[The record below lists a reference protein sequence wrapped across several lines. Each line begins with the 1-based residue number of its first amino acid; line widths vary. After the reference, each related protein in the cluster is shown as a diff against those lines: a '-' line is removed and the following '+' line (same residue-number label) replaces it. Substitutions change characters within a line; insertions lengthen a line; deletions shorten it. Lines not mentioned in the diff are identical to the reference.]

1 MTSPL
6 CLAAFVIAAFS
17 STLIAAESGKQNIL
31 LIVAD
36 DLGYGE
42 LTVQG
47 FTNEIPTPHIDSIA
61 KAGVRFTSGY
71 VSGPYCS
78 PTRAALLTGRYQ
90 QRLGHEFNPGP
101 ATTAGT
107 KVGLDVTQKTAGD
120 RLKAAGYATAWIG
133 KSHLGYEP
141 EFHPLKRGFDYYFGF
156 LGGAHDYLDADGKG
170 RDPIQRNGQPVPKI
184 DYLTEE
190 LGREAAGFIE
200 KNKAQPW
207 FTYLAFNAV
216 HAPLEA
222 TEKYRARF
230 ASISDPKRR
239 SFAAMLSALDDA
251 VGVVLAK
258 LRETGQEEN
267 TLVFFISDNGGP
279 TPSTTSGNG
288 PLRGYKAQTW
298 EGGVRVPWFVQWKGH
313 IPAGKV
319 DDRPVIQLDILPTA
333 LAAARV
339 TPQPEWKIEGVN
351 LLPFL
356 TGEKSDAPHDALYWR
371 FGQQIA
377 IRKGDWK
384 LVKGT
389 GPELVRGAG
398 GVATTEGAQLYNL
411 AKDIGE
417 KTNLAEKEPEKLKE
431 LAAAWNEWNQDN
443 IAPKWGQ
450 GAGARGAKRVAAPNV
465 STLPNGP
472 WKSGDTLASNV
483 APQVAGHGFQISA
496 RIDSTAPKGVI
507 LAQGG
512 AANGYALFV
521 HDGKLAL
528 ALRVQRALTVITAD
542 KPLESGARKITAQL
556 AADGKLTLTVDG
568 EKVGEGKASL
578 IPKQPGEGLNVGG
591 DGNNAVGEYEAPNEF
606 GGKVENA
613 TVSLL

>member
-1 MTSPL
+1 MKRPILLLTAL
-6 CLAAFVIAAFS
+6 VGIAFTA
-17 STLIAAESGKQNIL
+17 AAESPKKPNVL
-31 LIVAD
+31 VIVAD

-47 FTNEIPTPHIDSIA
+47 YTREIPTPNIDSIA
-61 KAGVRFTSGY
+61 QNGVRFTSGY

-101 ATTAGT
+101 ATSAGEQA
-107 KVGLDVTQKTAGD
+107 GLAVSEKTIAD
-120 RLKAAGYATAWIG
+120 RLKPAGYATAWIG

-141 EFHPLKRGFDYYFGF
+141 QFHPLKRGFDYYFGF
-156 LGGAHDYLDADGKG
+156 LGGAHGYLDADGQA

-190 LGREAAGFIE
+190 LGREAATFIE
-200 KNKAQPW
+200 KNQAQPW

-222 TEKYRARF
+222 TDKYRARF
-230 ASISDPKRR
+230 AQITDPKRQ

-279 TPSTTSGNG
+279 TPSTTAGNG

-298 EGGVRVPWFVQWKGH
+298 EGGVRVPWFVQWKGR

-333 LAAARV
+333 LAAASV
-339 TPQPEWKIEGVN
+339 PVSPEWKTDGVN
-351 LLPFL
+351 LLPYI
-356 TGEKSDAPHDALYWR
+356 TGEKSEPPHDALYWR

-384 LVKGT
+384 LVKA
-389 GPELVRGAG
+389 AG
-398 GVATTEGAQLYNL
+398 GGAATGAQNEPATTQGAQLYNL
-411 AKDIGE
+411 ANDIGE
-417 KTNLAEKEPEKLKE
+417 KANLAEQEPAKLKE
-431 LAAAWNEWNQDN
+431 LAAAWDEWNKAN
-443 IAPKWGQ
+443 IPAKWSPK
-450 GAGARGAKRVAAPNV
+450 RGGGRRLNKAA
-465 STLPNGP
+465 
-472 WKSGDTLASNV
+472 A
-483 APQVAGHGFQISA
+483 
-496 RIDSTAPKGVI
+496 
-507 LAQGG
+507 
-512 AANGYALFV
+512 
-521 HDGKLAL
+521 
-528 ALRVQRALTVITAD
+528 TAD
-542 KPLESGARKITAQL
+542 P
-556 AADGKLTLTVDG
+556 
-568 EKVGEGKASL
+568 
-578 IPKQPGEGLNVGG
+578 
-591 DGNNAVGEYEAPNEF
+591 APA
-606 GGKVENA
+606 K
-613 TVSLL
+613 

>member
-1 MTSPL
+1 MTLSTYR
-6 CLAAFVIAAFS
+6 LAVFALAAFS
-17 STLIAAESGKQNIL
+17 STLIAAESGKPNIL
-31 LIVAD
+31 IIVAD

-47 FTNEIPTPHIDSIA
+47 FTTEIPTPHIDSIA

-120 RLKAAGYATAWIG
+120 RFKAAGYGTAWIG

-141 EFHPLKRGFDYYFGF
+141 EFHPLKRGFDHYFGF
-156 LGGAHDYLDADGKG
+156 LGGAHSYLDADGKG
-170 RDPIQRNGQPVPKI
+170 QDPVQRNGQPVPKI

-190 LGREAAGFIE
+190 IGREAAGFIE
-200 KNKAQPW
+200 KNKGQPW

-222 TEKYRARF
+222 TDKYRERF
-230 ASISDPKRR
+230 GSITDPKRR

-258 LRETGQEEN
+258 LRDTGQEEN

-279 TPSTTSGNG
+279 TPSITSGNG

-298 EGGVRVPWFVQWKGH
+298 EGGVRVPWFVQWKGR
-313 IPAGKV
+313 IPSGKV
-319 DDRPVIQLDILPTA
+319 DDRPVIQIDILPTA
-333 LAAARV
+333 LAAAGV
-339 TPQPEWKIEGVN
+339 TPEPESKIDGVN

-356 TGEKSDAPHDALYWR
+356 TGEKVGAPHDALYWR

-384 LVKGT
+384 LVKGA
-389 GPELVRGAG
+389 PLAASSS
-398 GVATTEGAQLYNL
+398 VASTEGAQLYNL

-431 LAAAWNEWNQDN
+431 LAAAWNEWNKEN
-443 IAPKWGQ
+443 IAPKWTQ
-450 GAGARGAKRVAAPNV
+450 GARAKKAAVPTTAT
-465 STLPNGP
+465 SPTGP
-472 WKSGDTLASNV
+472 WKSGDALAGNA
-483 APQVAGHGFQISA
+483 APQVGGHGFEISA

-528 ALRVQRALTVITAD
+528 ALRVQRALTVITAE
-542 KPLESGARKITAQL
+542 KPLEPGARKITAQL
-556 AADGKLTLTVDG
+556 AADGKVTLSVDG

-578 IPKQPGEGLNVGG
+578 ISKQPGEGLNVGG
-591 DGNNAVGEYEAPNEF
+591 DGKNAVGEYEAPNEF
-606 GGKVENA
+606 GGKIENA